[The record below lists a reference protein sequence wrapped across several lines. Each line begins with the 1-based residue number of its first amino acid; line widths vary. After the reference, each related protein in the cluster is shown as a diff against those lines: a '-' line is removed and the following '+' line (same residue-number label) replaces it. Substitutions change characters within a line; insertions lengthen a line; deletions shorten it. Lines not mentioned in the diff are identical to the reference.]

1 MKSKFSNTWNK
12 SVQPRKQR
20 KYLANA
26 PNHLKRK
33 LLSAKLDKPLK
44 EKHKIKSIEVR
55 KNDEVKVMRGKY
67 TKKHGKISTVD
78 VKNTRV
84 QIEGITIPKKDGE
97 TAPVWFHPSN
107 LKIIKLDDSDNR
119 RIKKNKTSK
128 TETSKKEE
136 TKKEATPA
144 KTETKKETPKKPTI
158 KEETKTTKPEE
169 K

>member
-12 SVQPRKQR
+12 STQPRKQR
-20 KYLANA
+20 KYIVNA

-33 LLSAKLDKPLK
+33 LLSAPLDKKLR

-67 TKKHGKISTVD
+67 TKKTGKVSTVD
-78 VKNTRV
+78 TKNTRV

-107 LKIIKLDDSDNR
+107 LKIITLDDSDNKR
-119 RIKKNKTSK
+119 MNKTK
-128 TETSKKEE
+128 TPKKETE
-136 TKKEATPA
+136 KKEAPKEEIK
-144 KTETKKETPKKPTI
+144 KTINKKE
-158 KEETKTTKPEE
+158 
-169 K
+169 